1 MAKEIWL
8 PKAETH
14 VVVNPEGEIK
24 IWDSMIM
31 IREELN
37 KSNFGFNENKKEEKD
52 K

>member
-1 MAKEIWL
+1 MAKQIWL

-37 KSNFGFNENKKEEKD
+37 KSNFGFEKEKD
-52 K
+52 KE